1 MSAVRLRAYGTVGI
15 SGFRTG
21 GLWAAIMPSEA
32 ALFRLHK
39 FIDDIS
45 PFALRR
51 PATGGPG
58 DRPEGD
64 GEQHDSPWDDPALWM
79 LMLH

>member
-1 MSAVRLRAYGTVGI
+1 MSTARAKTLGTVGI
-15 SGFRTG
+15 GAFQSGGF
-21 GLWAAIMPSEA
+21 WAAITPSES

-51 PATGGPG
+51 TATGGPG

>member
-1 MSAVRLRAYGTVGI
+1 MSAARAKTLGTVGI
-15 SGFRTG
+15 GAFQVGWFR
-21 GLWAAIMPSEA
+21 AAVMPSEA

-51 PATGGPG
+51 TAIGGPG

-64 GEQHDSPWDDPALWM
+64 GKQHDSPWDDPALWM